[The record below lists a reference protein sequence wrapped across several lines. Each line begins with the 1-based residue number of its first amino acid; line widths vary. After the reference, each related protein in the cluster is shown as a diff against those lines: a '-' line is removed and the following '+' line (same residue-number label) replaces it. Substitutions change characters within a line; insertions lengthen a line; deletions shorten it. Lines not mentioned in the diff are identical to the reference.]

1 MKFRFFHKLF
11 LGFAIIGCFVL
22 IVAIIGLSIIRGNS
36 KEMKTLIDQQI
47 KPLAEVAILQG
58 HANNIRK
65 QEAELVRVTDY
76 FAITA
81 NIDILSENKDKF
93 EQKLFEQFKLK
104 NSNDDSVKKLLLAWE
119 LYRADLDQ
127 TIVLMNNGDTAEARN
142 HTIYSSTPRFTVFE
156 ESLQGM
162 ATSIQRQAT
171 NIYAESVEA
180 QTYRQKLFLVFSGVA
195 IALGILLAYLYTRS
209 LTLRV
214 KLLNEEARRLSTG
227 ALHVPITQQGSDE
240 LSELAGSLELM
251 RGNLEKRELE
261 LQNAK
266 LSLEE
271 KVAERTQSL
280 KRSNEFLKKEI
291 NERKQIER
299 ELRESDERL
308 RKTQRIAG
316 LGSWIYDAENV
327 QVQFPDNLREI
338 FGISESYVSADLD
351 KILERFVPLEEQEK
365 IRQIIKTEPPE
376 GQITPFESTI
386 ILPSGDKRT
395 IWIEGECIYNGNG
408 KLLKV
413 IGTVLDITERKAF
426 EEQLLRSKRVDS
438 IGHLASGIAHD
449 FNNLLTA
456 ISGNAHLAETSKDPV
471 DQKKY
476 LHELVQVTDRAK
488 DLAGKLLTF
497 AKGGVPKN
505 ETVSIKSLIDETT
518 KIAFAGS
525 SIFPEII
532 LDNDHMAVDIDRSQ
546 IGQVLQNLFIN
557 ARDAMPEGG
566 DLLVTAKKTVV
577 DNDNLMS
584 LNPGEYVEVTVKDS
598 GVGIQE
604 KDLTHI
610 FDLYFSNKSRGP
622 DRGTGL
628 GLAICHSIIK
638 KHHGDIRVESK
649 YGQGTTFTFYLPA
662 SKNRFEK
669 IRKQDVELIAGKG
682 KVLLMDDEKIVRDVG
697 INLLETLGYQV
708 ELAVNGEET
717 ITLYSEAIKD
727 ESKFDAVILDLT
739 IRGGMGGFETLKKLK
754 EIDPGV
760 KAIVSSGYSDSN
772 QNKDYLEHGFSAA
785 VPKPYNLS
793 ELSSTLHEVITS

>member
-1 MKFRFFHKLF
+1 
-11 LGFAIIGCFVL
+11 
-22 IVAIIGLSIIRGNS
+22 
-36 KEMKTLIDQQI
+36 MKTLVDQQI

-65 QEAELVRVTDY
+65 QEADLVRVTDY

-81 NIDILSENKDKF
+81 SIDNISENIEKF
-93 EQKLFEQFKLK
+93 EQKLFGRFKLE
-104 NSNDDSVKKLLLAWE
+104 NSNDDSVQKLLLAWK
-119 LYRADLDQ
+119 LYRGDLDQ
-127 TIVLMNNGDTAEARN
+127 TIVLMNNGDTTEARN

-162 ATSIQRQAT
+162 ATSIQKQAT
-171 NIYAESVEA
+171 KIYTESVESQA
-180 QTYRQKLFLVFSGVA
+180 YRQKLFLIFSGVA
-195 IALGILLAYLYTRS
+195 IALGILLAILYTRS

-214 KLLNEEARRLSTG
+214 KLLNEEAKRLSTG
-227 ALHVPITQQGSDE
+227 ALNSPITQQGNDE
-240 LSELAGSLELM
+240 LRELAGSLELM
-251 RGNLEKRELE
+251 RVNLEKREME

-280 KRSNEFLKKEI
+280 KRSNDSLKKEI
-291 NERKQIER
+291 SERKQVER

-316 LGSWIYDAENV
+316 LGSWVYDVEIE
-327 QVQFPDNLREI
+327 QIQFSETLREI
-338 FGISESYVSADLD
+338 LNIGESYVSADLD
-351 KILERFVPLEEQEK
+351 TVLERFVPMEEKEK
-365 IRQIIKTEPPE
+365 IFQLIETVPVT
-376 GQITPFESTI
+376 GQIPPFESKI
-386 ILPSGDKRT
+386 ILPSGDKRI
-395 IWIEGECIYNGNG
+395 IWTEGECVYDENG

-456 ISGNAHLAETSKDPV
+456 ISGNAHLVETSKVPA
-471 DQKKY
+471 DQQKH
-476 LHELVQVTDRAK
+476 LHELVKVTDRAK

-505 ETVSIKSLIDETT
+505 ETVSIKSLIDETS

-525 SIFPEII
+525 PIFPEIN
-532 LDNDHMAVDIDRSQ
+532 LDDDLMFVDIDRSQ

-557 ARDAMPEGG
+557 ARDAMSEGG
-566 DLLVTAKKTVV
+566 DLLVTAKKTVI
-577 DNDNLMS
+577 DDDNLMS
-584 LNPGEYVEVTVKDS
+584 LNAGVYIKVTVTDS

-604 KDLTHI
+604 KDLPHI

-638 KHHGDIRVESK
+638 KHNGDIKAESK

-662 SKNRFEK
+662 SSNALEK
-669 IRKQDVELIAGKG
+669 VRKHDSVVIVGKG
-682 KVLLMDDEKIVRDVG
+682 KILLMDDEEIVRDVG
-697 INLLETLGYQV
+697 IKLLETIGYQV
-708 ELAVNGEET
+708 KLAVNGEEA
-717 ITLYSEAIKD
+717 IGLYVEAIKD
-727 ESKFDAVILDLT
+727 KARFDAVILDLT
-739 IRGGMGGFETLKKLK
+739 IKGGMGGFETLKRLK
-754 EIDPGV
+754 EIEPGV
-760 KAIVSSGYSDSN
+760 KAIVSSGYSDAN
-772 QNKDYLEHGFSAA
+772 QNKDYVEHGFSAA

-793 ELSSTLHEVITS
+793 ELSRTLHEVITT

>member
-1 MKFRFFHKLF
+1 
-11 LGFAIIGCFVL
+11 
-22 IVAIIGLSIIRGNS
+22 
-36 KEMKTLIDQQI
+36 MKTLVDQQI
-47 KPLAEVAILQG
+47 KPLAKVSILQG
-58 HANNIRK
+58 NANNIRK

-76 FAITA
+76 FAVTARIDNITE
-81 NIDILSENKDKF
+81 NIEKF
-93 EQKLFEQFKLK
+93 EHKLFKQFKPE
-104 NSNDDSVKKLLLAWE
+104 NSNDDSVKQLLLAWK
-119 LYRADLDQ
+119 LYKADLDQ
-127 TIVLMNNGDTAEARN
+127 TIVLMNNGDTAEALS
-142 HTIYSSTPRFTVFE
+142 HTVYSSTPRFTVFE
-156 ESLQGM
+156 ESLQEM
-162 ATSIQRQAT
+162 ANSIQNQAT
-171 NIYAESVEA
+171 QIYKDSVEA
-180 QTYRQKLFLVFSGVA
+180 QAYRQKLFLIFSGVA
-195 IALGILLAYLYTRS
+195 IALGILLAFLYTRS

-227 ALHVPITQQGSDE
+227 ALNIPITQQGNDE
-240 LSELAGSLELM
+240 LRELAGSLELM
-251 RGNLEKRELE
+251 RGNLEKREIE

-271 KVAERTQSL
+271 KVTERTQSL
-280 KRSNEFLKKEI
+280 KRSNESLQKEI

-316 LGSWIYDAENV
+316 LGSWIYDVEKE
-327 QVQFPDNLREI
+327 QVQFSDSLREI
-338 FGISESYVSADLD
+338 FNISEAYIPADLD
-351 KILERFVPLEEQEK
+351 TILERFVPPEEKE
-365 IRQIIKTEPPE
+365 IIYQLIDTVPAT
-376 GQITPFESTI
+376 GQISPFESKI
-386 ILPSGDKRT
+386 ISPSGDKRI
-395 IWIEGECIYNGNG
+395 IWIEGECVYSGNG
-408 KLLKV
+408 KLQKI

-456 ISGNAHLAETSKDPV
+456 ISGNAYLAETSKAPGER
-471 DQKKY
+471 QKH
-476 LHELVQVTDRAK
+476 LHELVKVTDRAK

-525 SIFPEII
+525 PIFPEIY
-532 LDNDHMAVDIDRSQ
+532 LDDDHMAVDIDLSQ

-566 DLLVTAKKTVV
+566 ELLVTAKKTVI

-584 LNPGEYVEVTVKDS
+584 LSAGDYIEVTVKDT

-604 KDLTHI
+604 KDLPHI
-610 FDLYFSNKSRGP
+610 FDLYFSNKNRGP

-638 KHHGDIRVESK
+638 KHNGDIRVKSE

-662 SKNRFEK
+662 SANTLKTVKKR
-669 IRKQDVELIAGKG
+669 DSELIAGQG
-682 KVLLMDDEKIVRDVG
+682 KVLLMDDEEIVRDVG
-697 INLLETLGYQV
+697 IQLLESLGYQV
-708 ELAVNGEET
+708 ELAVNGEEA
-717 ITLYSEAIKD
+717 ISLYSEAIKN

-739 IRGGMGGFETLKKLK
+739 IKGGMGGFETLKRLK
-754 EIDPGV
+754 EIDPDV
-760 KAIVSSGYSDSN
+760 KAIVSSGYSDGN
-772 QNKDYLEHGFSAA
+772 QSKNYLEHGFSAA

-793 ELSSTLHEVITS
+793 ELSITLNEVITAG

>member
-11 LGFAIIGCFVL
+11 LGFAIIGSLVL
-22 IVAIIGLSIIRGNS
+22 IVAIIGLSIIKGNS
-36 KEMKTLIDQQI
+36 KEMKTLVDQQI

-65 QEAELVRVTDY
+65 QESELVRVTDY
-76 FAITA
+76 FAVIA
-81 NIDILSENKDKF
+81 SIDIILENIEKF
-93 EQKLFEQFKLK
+93 EQKFFEQFKLE
-104 NSNDDSVKKLLLAWE
+104 NSNDNSVKKLLLAWK

-127 TIVLMNNGDTAEARN
+127 TIVLMNNGDTTEARN

-156 ESLQGM
+156 ESLQET
-162 ATSIQRQAT
+162 ATSIHRQAT
-171 NIYAESVEA
+171 KIYEKSVEA
-180 QTYRQKLFLVFSGVA
+180 QSHRQKLFLIFSGIA
-195 IALGILLAYLYTRS
+195 IALGILLAFFYTRS

-214 KLLNEEARRLSTG
+214 KLLNEEAKRLSTG
-227 ALHVPITQQGSDE
+227 ALNVPITQRGNDE
-240 LSELAGSLELM
+240 LRELASSLELM
-251 RGNLEKRELE
+251 RENLEQREIE

-308 RKTQRIAG
+308 RITQRIAG
-316 LGSWIYDAENV
+316 LGSWIYDVEKE
-327 QVQFPDNLREI
+327 QIQFSDNLREI
-338 FGISESYVSADLD
+338 FNINESYVLADLEE
-351 KILERFVPLEEQEK
+351 ILERFVPLEEQDK
-365 IRQIIKTEPPE
+365 IRKKIETDQPKGHIAPL
-376 GQITPFESTI
+376 ESKI
-386 ILPSGDKRT
+386 ILPSGEKRT
-395 IWIEGECIYNGNG
+395 IWTEGECVYNSNGN
-408 KLLKV
+408 LLKV
-413 IGTVLDITERKAF
+413 IGTVLDISERKAI

-456 ISGNAHLAETSKDPV
+456 ISGHIHLAETSKDPA
-471 DQKKY
+471 DQKRY
-476 LHELVQVTDRAK
+476 LNELTQVTDRAK

-505 ETVSIKSLIDETT
+505 ETVSIKSLIDEISN
-518 KIAFAGS
+518 IAFAGS
-525 SIFPEII
+525 SIFPEIA

-566 DLLVTAKKTVV
+566 DLLITAKNIVI
-577 DNDNLMS
+577 DNDNIMS
-584 LNPGEYVEVTVKDS
+584 LRTGEYVEVTVKDS

-604 KDLTHI
+604 KDLPHI

-649 YGQGTTFTFYLPA
+649 YGQGTTFTLYFPA
-662 SKNRFEK
+662 SKSTFEK
-669 IRKQDVELIAGKG
+669 TSEQNAELIVGKG
-682 KVLLMDDEKIVRDVG
+682 KVLLMDDEEMVRNVG
-697 INLLETLGYQV
+697 IKLLETLGYEV
-708 ELAVNGEET
+708 ELAVNGEEA
-717 ITLYSEAIKD
+717 ISLYLESIRDK
-727 ESKFDAVILDLT
+727 SKFDAVILDLT
-739 IRGGMGGFETLKKLK
+739 IKGGMGGFETLKELK
-754 EIDPGV
+754 KIDPGV
-760 KAIVSSGYSDSN
+760 KAIVSSGYSGEN
-772 QNKDYLEHGFSAA
+772 QNKDYLKQGFTAA
-785 VPKPYNLS
+785 APKPYNLS
-793 ELSSTLHEVITS
+793 ELSNTLHRIVTS